1 MDPAV
6 KPRDDKLKRGM
17 TQQRKDLQMEHM
29 SMLELNDKRL
39 QLGPDELILD
49 VRAPDEYQKAHVP
62 GSKNIPHDQVQLH
75 LEELKKYKKIYV
87 HCQAGGRAGK
97 AAEILARLGL
107 SNLVCVSGGGMGDW
121 VRAGLPV
128 DSAG

>member
-1 MDPAV
+1 
-6 KPRDDKLKRGM
+6 
-17 TQQRKDLQMEHM
+17 MEHM
-29 SMLELNDKRL
+29 SMLELNEKRMK
-39 QLGPDELILD
+39 LGADEMILD
-49 VRAPDEYQKAHVP
+49 VRSPEEYQKGHVP

-75 LEELKKYKKIYV
+75 VEELKEYKKIYV

-97 AAEILARLGL
+97 ASEALSRLGL

-128 DSAG
+128 ESAS